1 MSGVLLAAAEHAAW
15 RDPAWLTAVTGLLS
29 ALIGGLAAALTGRRR
44 QGHTL
49 DALAAIQRS
58 ADEINEG
65 VNNSHPSNL
74 RDDIDNV
81 SEAVTELHVGM
92 GKLNTKVDV
101 LADMIVDF
109 ERNSRERDE
118 ATQAR
123 ADVTHAAMNTRLDA
137 LEAAPGRSKEEG
149 AGDQ

>member
-1 MSGVLLAAAEHAAW
+1 MIGVLSAVVEHPAW

-49 DALAAIQRS
+49 DTLRAIKRS
-58 ADEINEG
+58 ADQINEG
-65 VNNSHPSNL
+65 VNNSHTSNL
-74 RDDIDNV
+74 RDDLDKV
-81 SEAVTELHVGM
+81 SETVTELRVGV
-92 GKLNTKVDV
+92 GKLDTKVNV
-101 LADMIVDF
+101 LTDMIVDF

-123 ADVTHAAMNTRLDA
+123 ADVTHAAMTVRLDA
-137 LEAAPGRSKEEG
+137 LERPEEETT
-149 AGDQ
+149 GDQ